1 VSTIIECPACS
12 TRYKMNKAIP
22 EGGRSVK
29 CARCAHQWRLL
40 PDEPEELTDTLEF
53 EGDPA
58 ESDAPAEAEAAN
70 PAPAAE
76 ESVSWEARRGNL
88 AAAIASMSEPQGG
101 EDQQDAARDESFAQ
115 AREWVSQA
123 PRYEAFASHQNET
136 AAEEPDADSAE
147 GDPAADMA
155 GSSTWPGGDWP
166 GGGAAADSGAQEADA
181 DADDH
186 DPEVSVRQALKDA
199 MDDQETEGDEDTF
212 GLRPA
217 FSGARYPGARTA
229 GGEMDGIGQ
238 TGEEKPARDLEDD
251 LIGVAKI
258 AFSAREGHFP
268 PAGTISLKNTA
279 EQAAAGAPED
289 TEQFESDI
297 AGIFSRQPE
306 TKRSFGLAA
315 AGRRPEGNF
324 TDYDG
329 GASEQGD
336 DRYMADSPLDAD
348 AAALQAA
355 LEGSLREK
363 HADEGRGGGGGGL
376 ALAAAWAVFLSVL
389 SGVTLAFVNF
399 REEIV
404 EALPGTA
411 ALYRGVGFSVQDRM
425 VDFGPVTYRWTV
437 AEGKPMIE
445 VTGQIINLTDHEI
458 AVPRV
463 LVQVHDKEN
472 TDTVK
477 ASATVRSEPLAA
489 RETADFTLEF
499 LAPPKTISQIELA
512 FADTE

>member
-1 VSTIIECPACS
+1 
-12 TRYKMNKAIP
+12 MNKAIP

-29 CARCAHQWRLL
+29 CARCAHQWRLV
-40 PDEPEELTDTLEF
+40 PDEPEELTDPLEF
-53 EGDPA
+53 DDGPA
-58 ESDAPAEAEAAN
+58 ESHVAADTAEAN
-70 PAPAAE
+70 PAPHAQEA
-76 ESVSWEARRGNL
+76 VSWEARRGNL

-101 EDQQDAARDESFAQ
+101 EDQQQAGLDDQHEAELDESFAQ
-115 AREWVSQA
+115 ARDWVSQA
-123 PRYEAFASHQNET
+123 PRYEDFASHPGET
-136 AAEEPDADSAE
+136 ATQEPDADDTG
-147 GDPAADMA
+147 GDPAFYTT
-155 GSSTWPGGDWP
+155 GSGTWPDAGWTGGN
-166 GGGAAADSGAQEADA
+166 AAADSDAQDN
-181 DADDH
+181 
-186 DPEVSVRQALKDA
+186 DPENSVRQALRAA
-199 MDDQETEGDEDTF
+199 MDDQETEEEEGAL
-212 GLRPA
+212 GPLRPA
-217 FSGARYPGARTA
+217 FTDARYGDAEA
-229 GGEMDGIGQ
+229 ADAEMDGIGQ
-238 TGEEKPARDLEDD
+238 TGDAQPGRHGDEDF
-251 LIGVAKI
+251 IGVAKI

-268 PAGTISLKNTA
+268 PAGTISLKETA
-279 EQAAAGAPED
+279 EHAAAAGAPED

-297 AGIFSRQPE
+297 AGIFSQQPQ
-306 TKRSFGLAA
+306 TKRSFGLGAG
-315 AGRRPEGNF
+315 GRRPEGDF
-324 TDYDG
+324 TDYDS
-329 GASEQGD
+329 GASEQGEE
-336 DRYMADSPLDAD
+336 RYMADSPLDAD
-348 AAALQAA
+348 AAALQAV

-363 HADEGRGGGGGGL
+363 HADQGRGGGGGL

-389 SGVTLAFVNF
+389 SGVSLAFVNF

-411 ALYRGVGFSVQDRM
+411 ALYRGVGFSVQDRL

-489 RETADFTLEF
+489 RETTDFTLEF
-499 LAPPKTISQIELA
+499 LAPPKTITQIELA

>member
-1 VSTIIECPACS
+1 
-12 TRYKMNKAIP
+12 MNKAIP

-29 CARCAHQWRLL
+29 CARCGHQWRLV
-40 PDEPEELTDTLEF
+40 PGEPEELTETLEF
-53 EGDPA
+53 ESDPA
-58 ESDAPAEAEAAN
+58 ESDAAAETGAAN
-70 PAPAAE
+70 AAPPVD
-76 ESVSWEARRGNL
+76 ESASWEARRGNL

-101 EDQQDAARDESFAQ
+101 EDQQHAGLDDQQDAALDDQQDAALDENFAQ
-115 AREWVSQA
+115 ARDWVSQA
-123 PRYEAFASHQNET
+123 PRYEEFASRPGET
-136 AAEEPDADSAE
+136 AAQEPGEDNDTADDSASYLAGSNAWPDTGWMGASAGADS
-147 GDPAADMA
+147 D
-155 GSSTWPGGDWP
+155 
-166 GGGAAADSGAQEADA
+166 AQEAESGA
-181 DADDH
+181 EEH
-186 DPEVSVRQALKDA
+186 DPEISVRQALKDA
-199 MDDQETEGDEDTF
+199 MDDQEAEGDEDSF

-217 FSGARYPGARTA
+217 FTDARYAGAGAA
-229 GGEMDGIGQ
+229 GGEMDGTGQ
-238 TGEEKPARDLEDD
+238 TGGEKPARRLDDD

-258 AFSAREGHFP
+258 AFSPREGHFP
-268 PAGTISLKNTA
+268 LAGAISLKQTA
-279 EQAAAGAPED
+279 EQAAAPED

-297 AGIFSRQPE
+297 AGIFSKQPQA
-306 TKRSFGLAA
+306 KRSFGPAA
-315 AGRRPEGNF
+315 GGRRPEGTF

-329 GASEQGD
+329 GASGEGD

-363 HADEGRGGGGGGL
+363 HAGESRGGGGGL

-389 SGVTLAFVNF
+389 SGVSLAFVNF

-425 VDFGPVTYRWTV
+425 VDFGSVTYRWTV

-472 TDTVK
+472 TDVVK
-477 ASATVRSEPLAA
+477 ATATVRSEPLAA
-489 RETADFTLEF
+489 RESADFTLEF
-499 LAPPKTISQIELA
+499 LAPPKSITQIELA
-512 FADTE
+512 FADTQ